1 MPAIVPRVPRGKTAL
16 IAAVAAVLIISIVGL
31 NIYRTRQQVPVEVT
45 VATAQV
51 ETMGATILASGSIEL
66 VEKQEVYA
74 PGDRLVREVPVR
86 VGDQVQKGQ
95 IIAVLE
101 ADSESLSLLDA
112 QARLAEQEVIYQKY
126 FNPTAADLKI
136 AEAEYKQAD
145 LRYQNSL
152 KNVENHEKLYAAGA
166 VSLQD
171 LDTARSQLAA
181 DEANYLKAEK
191 EWNQIKNGLQ
201 GAERRSQ
208 EAAYHRAQEA
218 VKLAEQNL
226 AQFVVPARIDGQVL
240 AVDISPGDVT
250 NPGQHLVTI
259 GDPHQLEVRVGIGE
273 YDAARV
279 KKGQEVLIEAA
290 AFPEKQFK
298 GQVVEV
304 SQKAFVNKNTQSQ
317 QVEIPVRI
325 AVDSAQEGLL
335 PGFTVDV
342 KITIV
347 PEKDRLVV
355 PYEAVV
361 EKDGKSYVY
370 IVVKE
375 QAKRVPVEIG
385 LEGDLNIEITSGLN
399 KGDTVIL
406 NPPEDLQDGQAVK
419 YIKEQ
424 VQEGN
429 QP

>member
-1 MPAIVPRVPRGKTAL
+1 MPAIVPRVLRGKTIL
-16 IAAVAAVLIISIVGL
+16 IVVAAAVLIMSIVGL
-31 NIYRTRQQVPVEVT
+31 NIYRSRQQVPVEVT
-45 VATAQV
+45 TATAQV
-51 ETMGATILASGSIEL
+51 ETMGTTILTSGSIEL

-74 PGDRLVREVPVR
+74 PSDRLVRDVPVR

-95 IIAVLE
+95 ILVVLE

-112 QARLAEQEVIYQKY
+112 QARLAEQEVTYQKY
-126 FNPTAADLKI
+126 FNPTPADLKI
-136 AEAEYKQAD
+136 AEAEYKQAQ
-145 LRYQNSL
+145 LKYQNSL
-152 KNVENHEKLYAAGA
+152 TNMERLEKLHAAGA
-166 VSLQD
+166 VSLQE
-171 LDTARSQLAA
+171 LDSARSQLAA
-181 DEANYLKAEK
+181 DEAAYLKAEK
-191 EWNQIKNGLQ
+191 EWNQIRNGLQ

-208 EAAYHRAQEA
+208 ETAYHRAQEA

-226 AQFVVPARIDGQVL
+226 AQFVVPARIDGQVM
-240 AVDISPGDVT
+240 AVEVSPGDVT
-250 NPGQHLVTI
+250 TAGQHLVTI
-259 GDPHQLEVRVGIGE
+259 GDPRCLEVRVGIGE

-304 SQKAFVNKNTQSQ
+304 SQRAFVNRNTQSQ

-325 AVDSAQEGLL
+325 AVDSEQEGLL

-342 KITIV
+342 KIITV
-347 PEKDRLVV
+347 PEKERLVV

-361 EKDGKSYVY
+361 EKDGKKYVY
-370 IVVKE
+370 IVDKQ
-375 QAKRVPVEIG
+375 QAKQVPVEIG
-385 LEGDLNIEITSGLN
+385 LEGDLSIEITRGLK

-406 NPPEDLQDGQAVK
+406 NPPEDLKDGQAVK
-419 YIKEQ
+419 PVSQ
-424 VQEGN
+424 PVQEGS

>member
-1 MPAIVPRVPRGKTAL
+1 MPAIVSRVPGGKTTL
-16 IAAVAAVLIISIVGL
+16 IVAAAAVLIISIVGL
-31 NIYRTRQQVPVEVT
+31 NIYRSHQQVPVEVT
-45 VATAQV
+45 TATAQI
-51 ETMGATILASGSIEL
+51 ETMGATILTRGSIEL

-74 PGDRLVREVPVR
+74 PSDRLVREVPVR
-86 VGDQVQKGQ
+86 VGDQVQRGQ

-112 QARLAEQEVIYQKY
+112 QARLAEQEVAYQKY
-126 FNPTAADLKI
+126 FSPTAEDLKI
-136 AEAEYKQAD
+136 AEAEYKQAE
-145 LRYQNSL
+145 LKYQNSL
-152 KNVENHEKLYAAGA
+152 RNAESHEKLYAAGA
-166 VSLQD
+166 VSLQE

-181 DEANYLKAEK
+181 DEAAYLKAEK

-226 AQFVVPARIDGQVL
+226 AQFVVPARIDGQVM

-250 NPGQHLVTI
+250 TAGQHLLTI
-259 GDPHQLEVRVGIGE
+259 GDPHRLEVRVGIGE

-290 AFPEKQFK
+290 AFPDKQFK

-325 AVDSAQEGLL
+325 AVDSEQEGLL

-342 KITIV
+342 KIIIV
-347 PEKDRLVV
+347 TEKDRLVV

-361 EKDGKSYVY
+361 EKDGQNYVY
-370 IVVKE
+370 MVDKE
-375 QAKRVPVEIG
+375 QAKQVPVEIG
-385 LEGDLNIEITSGLN
+385 LEGDLSIEITKGL
-399 KGDTVIL
+399 KQGDVVIL
-406 NPPEDLQDGQAVK
+406 NPPDDLENNQAVK
-419 YIKEQ
+419 PTMEQ
-424 VQEGN
+424 VQKGN

>member
-1 MPAIVPRVPRGKTAL
+1 MPAIVPRVPRGKKIL
-16 IAAVAAVLIISIVGL
+16 IVAVAAFLIISIVGL
-31 NIYRTRQQVPVEVT
+31 NIYRTRQQVPVEVVT
-45 VATAQV
+45 ATAQI
-51 ETMGATILASGSIEL
+51 ETMGTTILTRGSIEL

-74 PGDRLVREVPVR
+74 PSDRLVREVPVR
-86 VGDQVQKGQ
+86 VGDQVQIGQ
-95 IIAVLE
+95 ILAVLE

-112 QARLAEQEVIYQKY
+112 QARLAEQEVAYQKY
-126 FNPTAADLKI
+126 FNPTAEDLKI
-136 AEAEYKQAD
+136 AEAEYKQAELKYQTS
-145 LRYQNSL
+145 LRNAES
-152 KNVENHEKLYAAGA
+152 HEKLYAAGA
-166 VSLQD
+166 VSLQE

-226 AQFVVPARIDGQVL
+226 AQFVVPARIDGQVM
-240 AVDISPGDVT
+240 AVEISPGDVT
-250 NPGQHLVTI
+250 TAGQHLLTI
-259 GDPHQLEVRVGIGE
+259 GDPHRLEVKVGVGE

-304 SQKAFVNKNTQSQ
+304 SQRAFVNRGTQSQ

-325 AVDSAQEGLL
+325 AVDSEQEGLL

-342 KITIV
+342 KIITV

-361 EKDGKSYVY
+361 KKDDQSYVY
-370 IVVKE
+370 MVVKD
-375 QAKRVPVEIG
+375 QAKKVPVEIG
-385 LEGDLNIEITSGLN
+385 LEGDLSVEIIRGLN
-399 KGDTVIL
+399 KGDVVIL
-406 NPPEDLQDGQAVK
+406 NPPDDLEDGQAVK
-419 YIKEQ
+419 SSVEQ
-424 VQEGN
+424 VQEGS
-429 QP
+429 QS

>member
-1 MPAIVPRVPRGKTAL
+1 MPAIVPRVLRGKTIL
-16 IAAVAAVLIISIVGL
+16 IVVAAAVLIMSIVGL
-31 NIYRTRQQVPVEVT
+31 NIYRSRQQVPVEVT
-45 VATAQV
+45 TATAQV
-51 ETMGATILASGSIEL
+51 ETMGTTILTSGSIEL

-74 PGDRLVREVPVR
+74 PSDRLVRDVPVR

-95 IIAVLE
+95 ILVVLE

-112 QARLAEQEVIYQKY
+112 QARLAEQEVTYQKY
-126 FNPTAADLKI
+126 FNPTPADLKI
-136 AEAEYKQAD
+136 AEAEYKQAQ
-145 LRYQNSL
+145 LKYQNSL
-152 KNVENHEKLYAAGA
+152 TNMERLEKLHAAGA
-166 VSLQD
+166 VSLQE
-171 LDTARSQLAA
+171 LDSARSQLAA
-181 DEANYLKAEK
+181 DEAAYLKAEK
-191 EWNQIKNGLQ
+191 EWNQIRNGLQ

-208 EAAYHRAQEA
+208 ETAYHRAQEA

-226 AQFVVPARIDGQVL
+226 AQFVVPARIDGQVM
-240 AVDISPGDVT
+240 AVEVSPGDVT
-250 NPGQHLVTI
+250 TAGQHLVTI
-259 GDPHQLEVRVGIGE
+259 GDPRRLEVRVGIGE

-304 SQKAFVNKNTQSQ
+304 SQRAFVNRNTQSQ

-325 AVDSAQEGLL
+325 AVDSEQEGLL

-342 KITIV
+342 KIITV
-347 PEKDRLVV
+347 PEKERLVV

-361 EKDGKSYVY
+361 EKDGKKYVY
-370 IVVKE
+370 IVDKQ
-375 QAKRVPVEIG
+375 QAKQVPVEIG
-385 LEGDLNIEITSGLN
+385 LEGDLSIEITRGLK

-406 NPPEDLQDGQAVK
+406 NPPEDLKDGQAVK
-419 YIKEQ
+419 PVSQ
-424 VQEGN
+424 PVQEGS